1 MADRFMQNGVRL
13 VSGGT
18 DNHLMLLDLRKDDL
32 TGKELEALLDRAHI
46 TANKNTIPF
55 ETTSP
60 FITSG
65 VRIGTPA
72 ITARGMKE
80 TEAVLIAD
88 LVTEVIQGLEAA
100 VESVSDKVARL
111 CARFPIYEGQIL

>member
-1 MADRFMQNGVRL
+1 M
-13 VSGGT
+13 
-18 DNHLMLLDLRKDDL
+18 
-32 TGKELEALLDRAHI
+32 
-46 TANKNTIPF
+46 
-55 ETTSP
+55 
-60 FITSG
+60 
-65 VRIGTPA
+65 RIGTPA

-88 LVTEVIQGLEAA
+88 LVTEVIQGREAA